1 MNNINQTLTNIKVY
15 TIILVVIGHV
25 LAIYTPN
32 SIFPHSGTKLT
43 GMLYNIIYSFHM
55 PLFISVS
62 GAVYALCRRR
72 GKYSTWNEL
81 LKAKWR
87 RVLLPYFSFG
97 LIILFPV
104 LIALDKMEVNFG
116 TFMSIIYGGSEIRH
130 LWYLYVL
137 FEMFIITRIMEK
149 TIISNKR
156 LVFFV
161 LLGITILAYNHDI
174 TSIFQINML
183 LKYYIYFIL
192 GYYVGNETIKI
203 NLSLYQGFILL
214 VIGLLGNYYMYQLPP
229 IPYSIVNIIT
239 SLSLS
244 ILAFTICQKYNLQQ
258 NTKFYEY
265 LRKDGMGIYLFHVV
279 IIYILFRYNSFGQLG
294 IYIQAILV
302 TLISFFI
309 SIIITRLIRSI
320 KLGFLIGE

>member
-1 MNNINQTLTNIKVY
+1 MNNNYTLTNIKVY
-15 TIILVVIGHV
+15 TIILVIIGHV

-32 SIFPHSGTKLT
+32 SIFPHLGTRIT
-43 GMLYNIIYSFHM
+43 SIMHDIIYSFHM

-62 GAVYALCRRR
+62 GAVYAICRKR
-72 GKYSTWNEL
+72 GKYSTWDEL

-104 LIALDKMEVNFG
+104 LIALDKMQVNVENI
-116 TFMSIIYGGSEIRH
+116 TSIIYGDGNIKH

-137 FEMFIITRIMEK
+137 FEMFIITRTIEK
-149 TIISNKR
+149 ILNSWIVFSVIVCTTII
-156 LVFFV
+156 
-161 LLGITILAYNHDI
+161 AYNI
-174 TSIFQINML
+174 ALPSIFQINML

-203 NLSLYQGFILL
+203 NLQLYQGFILL

-244 ILAFTICQKYNLQQ
+244 ILAFTICQKYNLLQ

-265 LRKDGMGIYLFHVV
+265 LKKVGMGIYLFHVV
-279 IIYILFRYNSFGQLG
+279 IIYILFRYNLFGQLG
-294 IYIQAILV
+294 IYIQATLV